1 MVNNYSSAQLVL
13 IQYNTSCAEVFCE
26 KGVFEN
32 VGKITEKHLRQ
43 SLFFD
48 KDAELRL

>member
-26 KGVFEN
+26 KGVFEAPAP
-32 VGKITEKHLRQ
+32 E
-43 SLFFD
+43 SL
-48 KDAELRL
+48 L